1 MNLKRESPEQ
11 VVGINS
17 SGSPNSRKKLAS
29 FASGIPSISMRNHH
43 ILAEQHHLPHDAEQK
58 FPAPIQQGA
67 DSADSNIAGTFR
79 GGDSPA
85 SISSSS
91 LDPSDR
97 RTIDLYNNGI
107 VSGPFP
113 LKLQTILKI
122 FELEQ
127 NDLIK
132 WQPHGRAFSIRNKSP
147 KEFQEK
153 VMARF
158 FHNTKVTSFFR
169 QINIYDFVR
178 ITSGPDAGCYYH
190 EMFLRGKPLLAC
202 RMVRNS
208 VKGAKTSK
216 KSSPPIY
223 RVPDFYAL
231 PPMPPLGSIDNNSN
245 ASAKKTS
252 NVASGQLQF
261 GGNNGNRSSLSPTA
275 GLDKGYL
282 QQLQL
287 LLGRENNSDGSAAR
301 NEGGFMWA
309 DQKIPSLV
317 AHRTQQDILNNQQF
331 STAELLAMLNS
342 QSLGGNS
349 QGLGNS
355 VFQMPADSDCNIASL
370 ASRLLV
376 QPSLNVLSNSDINKS
391 GQIMS
396 LLSAL
401 SPTQQ
406 QPQQQFRTIYAGITG
421 LQIPQ
426 QQEDILYRLLSHKNP
441 ASASMMNQNMMMAGA
456 ANHFGTT
463 DAKNPQENKFLQES
477 MLFSDRIRCLGLG
490 MNDASFYQQQN
501 QNLFVRNNSTPTNN
515 MNEALLALLMSQQA
529 DKR

>member
-1 MNLKRESPEQ
+1 
-11 VVGINS
+11 
-17 SGSPNSRKKLAS
+17 
-29 FASGIPSISMRNHH
+29 
-43 ILAEQHHLPHDAEQK
+43 
-58 FPAPIQQGA
+58 
-67 DSADSNIAGTFR
+67 
-79 GGDSPA
+79 
-85 SISSSS
+85 
-91 LDPSDR
+91 
-97 RTIDLYNNGI
+97 
-107 VSGPFP
+107 
-113 LKLQTILKI
+113 
-122 FELEQ
+122 
-127 NDLIK
+127 
-132 WQPHGRAFSIRNKSP
+132 
-147 KEFQEK
+147 
-153 VMARF
+153 
-158 FHNTKVTSFFR
+158 
-169 QINIYDFVR
+169 
-178 ITSGPDAGCYYH
+178 
-190 EMFLRGKPLLAC
+190 
-202 RMVRNS
+202 
-208 VKGAKTSK
+208 
-216 KSSPPIY
+216 
-223 RVPDFYAL
+223 
-231 PPMPPLGSIDNNSN
+231 MPPLGSIDNNSN

-309 DQKIPSLV
+309 DQKVPSLV

-376 QPSLNVLSNSDINKS
+376 QPSLNVQSNSDINKS

-463 DAKNPQENKFLQES
+463 DAKNPQKNKFLQES
-477 MLFSDRIRCLGLG
+477 MLFSDMRRCLGLG
-490 MNDASFYQQQN
+490 MNDASSYQQQN
-501 QNLFVRNNSTPTNN
+501 PNLFVRNNSTPTNN

-529 DKR
+529 DKRGYNNASFNK

>member
-1 MNLKRESPEQ
+1 
-11 VVGINS
+11 
-17 SGSPNSRKKLAS
+17 
-29 FASGIPSISMRNHH
+29 
-43 ILAEQHHLPHDAEQK
+43 
-58 FPAPIQQGA
+58 
-67 DSADSNIAGTFR
+67 
-79 GGDSPA
+79 
-85 SISSSS
+85 
-91 LDPSDR
+91 
-97 RTIDLYNNGI
+97 
-107 VSGPFP
+107 
-113 LKLQTILKI
+113 
-122 FELEQ
+122 
-127 NDLIK
+127 
-132 WQPHGRAFSIRNKSP
+132 
-147 KEFQEK
+147 
-153 VMARF
+153 
-158 FHNTKVTSFFR
+158 
-169 QINIYDFVR
+169 
-178 ITSGPDAGCYYH
+178 
-190 EMFLRGKPLLAC
+190 
-202 RMVRNS
+202 
-208 VKGAKTSK
+208 
-216 KSSPPIY
+216 
-223 RVPDFYAL
+223 
-231 PPMPPLGSIDNNSN
+231 MPPLGSIDNNSN

-309 DQKIPSLV
+309 DQKVPSLV

-355 VFQMPADSDCNIASL
+355 VFQMPADSDYNIASL

-376 QPSLNVLSNSDINKS
+376 QPSLNVQSNSDINKS

-401 SPTQQ
+401 SPAQQ
-406 QPQQQFRTIYAGITG
+406 QPQQQFRAIPSYLPELSGITG

-426 QQEDILYRLLSHKNP
+426 QQEDILYQLLAHKNP
-441 ASASMMNQNMMMAGA
+441 ASASMMNQNMMIAGA

-463 DAKNPQENKFLQES
+463 DSKNPQKNKSLQES
-477 MLFSDRIRCLGLG
+477 MLFPDRRRCLGLG
-490 MNDASFYQQQN
+490 MNDASSYEQQN
-501 QNLFVRNNSTPTNN
+501 PNLFVKNNSTPTNN

-529 DKR
+529 DKRGYNNASFNK